1 MSVTSVAPP
10 TVAVEPPRRRR
21 LPSRRALTL
30 LLVALAT
37 AVATLLAVT
46 LLRHDP
52 KPAAAP
58 AATTALAPGHP
69 AVMAVQ
75 DVPAVARQVGH
86 AVYGAGTRPGTRLE
100 LTRGSSGEVW
110 VRYLSGGAA
119 AGDKRPNYLTVGT
132 YRQANALAATQKAAK
147 GKRMKSAPLPRG
159 GLMLYS
165 LDRPTSVYVARP
177 NSDLLVEVYS
187 PDAAQA
193 QGLARGGAIVPLG

>member
-21 LPSRRALTL
+21 LPGRRALTV

-37 AVATLLAVT
+37 AGATLLGVT

-58 AATTALAPGHP
+58 TALAPGHP
-69 AVMAVQ
+69 AVTAVQ

-86 AVYGAGTRPGTRLE
+86 AVYGAGTQPGTKLE
-100 LTRGSSGEVW
+100 LTRGTSGEVW

-147 GKRMKSAPLPRG
+147 GKRMKSAPLPGG

>member
-21 LPSRRALTL
+21 LPGRRALTV

-37 AVATLLAVT
+37 AGATLLGVT

-58 AATTALAPGHP
+58 TALAPGHP
-69 AVMAVQ
+69 AVTAVQ

-86 AVYGAGTRPGTRLE
+86 AVYGAGTQPGTKLE
-100 LTRGSSGEVW
+100 LTRGTSGEVW

-147 GKRMKSAPLPRG
+147 GKRMKSAPLPGG

-177 NSDLLVEVYS
+177 NSDFLVEVYS